1 MTGGQ
6 KILPKLEINDTVEY
20 QGNMYIV
27 RHITYNYLSKA
38 QMTLGIE
45 DYEAPPLELQKMD
58 IEPKG
63 LAYLEPE
70 TPLFISGHYEKQDD
84 GTRVYIPLEEM
95 IPKINGNVWNYLT
108 KLAEDIRNEMGED
121 FETIALTS
129 AYRSKEY
136 QRDRVF
142 LKKIKLQG
150 ASSMY
155 GYYKTRAKAST
166 PYLKVIQYLYDGVYE
181 HKIDSVSRELYLAD
195 LQEIKNEERR
205 KVFQSIIEEK
215 YNDLEYVI
223 DSYEKDEFAIT
234 RLLTKSY
241 VNPPI
246 LLFNPSYHAI
256 TDDENN
262 PSSWAVDLRK
272 SKESR
277 RLSVLHDE
285 RKSGGSYDGSSD
297 GEPHYHITVKI

>member
-1 MTGGQ
+1 
-6 KILPKLEINDTVEY
+6 
-20 QGNMYIV
+20 MYIV
-27 RHITYNYLSKA
+27 RHIAYNYLSKA
-38 QMTLGIE
+38 QMTLHVKN
-45 DYEAPPLELQKMD
+45 YEAPPFELQKMD

-63 LAYLEPE
+63 LALLEPE

-108 KLAEDIRNEMGED
+108 KLAEEVRNEMGED
-121 FETIALTS
+121 FETITLTS

-155 GYYKTRAKAST
+155 GYYKTRAKASA

-195 LQEIKNEERR
+195 LQEIKNEDRR
-205 KVFQSIIEEK
+205 KVFQGIIEEK

-223 DSYEKDEFAIT
+223 NSYKKDGKDNYAIT

-256 TDDENN
+256 TDDKNN
-262 PSSWAVDLRK
+262 PSSWAVDLRN

-277 RLSVLHDE
+277 RFRILHNEE
-285 RKSGGSYDGSSD
+285 RDRILEETKHLESPRDIGGAYDGSTD
-297 GEPHYHITVKI
+297 GEPHIHVTYKP